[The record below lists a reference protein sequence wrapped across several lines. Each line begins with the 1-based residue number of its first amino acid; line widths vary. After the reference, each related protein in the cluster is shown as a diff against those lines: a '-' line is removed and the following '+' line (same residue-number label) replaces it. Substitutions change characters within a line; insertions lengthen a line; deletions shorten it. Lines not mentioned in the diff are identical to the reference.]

1 MGPNERALLEAL
13 QGADDTDPTA
23 LAAAGPFAALGGL
36 AAVGDTHWSGVGQEV
51 DDTRTELG
59 PVVSDVRGGTVL
71 GATPASAMVASIERA
86 AADLAARVEAL
97 TTGAGAEATAGWALF
112 AARAAYRGEGDSGP
126 APRATP
132 VPAGTPPEERI
143 ATALADSQARQAHE
157 QALAAREARM
167 GQILATLTAELA
179 ASRDRFAAINAESG
193 RDGGGDG
200 GTSQHDARGSGGS
213 TVTAGGA
220 GAVVPA
226 TAHVEGS
233 RDALPHTEYSA
244 ASQPHGLVLGSPAPV
259 SDDDAG
265 AAAGAGFPLGGGGLA
280 TGIGAAAGAAA
291 LGAGAVVAA
300 RRALGGLTARGAT
313 GTIGSASSAT
323 RTTARPTSRPGV
335 LGAPATAT
343 SNASRTA
350 NSAARPASTGGTR
363 GSGPL
368 AAGHSASNAA
378 GGRRGRR
385 ADRDRDT
392 DRVHYPGDGDWL
404 DDQPSGPAV
413 LR

>member
-23 LAAAGPFAALGGL
+23 LAAAGPFAVLGGL
-36 AAVGDTHWSGVGQEV
+36 ATVGATHWSGVGQEV

-71 GATPASAMVASIERA
+71 GATPAGAMVASIERA

-112 AARAAYRGEGDSGP
+112 AARAAYRSEGQPGP

-179 ASRDRFAAINAESG
+179 ASRDTFATINAESG

-200 GTSQHDARGSGGS
+200 GMSQHDAPGSGGR
-213 TVTAGGA
+213 TVPAGGA

-226 TAHVEGS
+226 AAHVEGS
-233 RDALPHTEYSA
+233 RDALPHPGDSA
-244 ASQPHGLVLGSPAPV
+244 ASPPHGLVLGRPAPV
-259 SDDDAG
+259 SDGDAG

-313 GTIGSASSAT
+313 GAVGSASSAT
-323 RTTARPTSRPGV
+323 RTISRPGV
-335 LGAPATAT
+335 LGAPATST
-343 SNASRTA
+343 STASR
-350 NSAARPASTGGTR
+350 SASSATRPAGTGGTR

>member
-36 AAVGDTHWSGVGQEV
+36 AAVRDTHWSGVGQEV

-97 TTGAGAEATAGWALF
+97 TTGADAEATAGWALF
-112 AARAAYRGEGDSGP
+112 AARAAYRGEGEPAP

-167 GQILATLTAELA
+167 AQILATLTAELA
-179 ASRDRFAAINAESG
+179 ASRDTFAAINAESG

-200 GTSQHDARGSGGS
+200 GTSQHDAPGSGGR
-213 TVTAGGA
+213 TVPAGGA

-226 TAHVEGS
+226 AAHVEGS
-233 RDALPHTEYSA
+233 RDALPHPGDPA
-244 ASQPHGLVLGSPAPV
+244 ASQPHGLVLASPAPV
-259 SDDDAG
+259 SDGDAG
-265 AAAGAGFPLGGGGLA
+265 AAAGADFPLGGGLA

-300 RRALGGLTARGAT
+300 RRALGGLAARGAT
-313 GTIGSASSAT
+313 GPVGSASSAT
-323 RTTARPTSRPGV
+323 RTTDRSTPRPGV

-350 NSAARPASTGGTR
+350 NSAARPAGTGGTR

-385 ADRDRDT
+385 TDRDRDT

>member
-23 LAAAGPFAALGGL
+23 LAAAGPFAVLGGL
-36 AAVGDTHWSGVGQEV
+36 ATVGATHWSGVGQEV

-71 GATPASAMVASIERA
+71 GATPAGAMVASIERA

-97 TTGAGAEATAGWALF
+97 ATGAGAEATAGWALF
-112 AARAAYRGEGDSGP
+112 AARAAYQSEGDPAP

-132 VPAGTPPEERI
+132 VPAGTPPEERV

-179 ASRDRFAAINAESG
+179 ASRDAFAAINAESWHGSGHESG
-193 RDGGGDG
+193 RADGPGDDTTWGRSNGGTAVSPGGGG
-200 GTSQHDARGSGGS
+200 AAVPVHASVGVAPAPGHGS
-213 TVTAGGA
+213 TPGA
-220 GAVVPA
+220 TMNPA
-226 TAHVEGS
+226 
-233 RDALPHTEYSA
+233 
-244 ASQPHGLVLGSPAPV
+244 HGLVLGHPNPSG
-259 SDDDAG
+259 DG
-265 AAAGAGFPLGGGGLA
+265 AAGSAAGVGGGLA
-280 TGIGAAAGAAA
+280 AGIGAAAGAAA
-291 LGAGAVVAA
+291 VGAGALVAA
-300 RRALGGLTARGAT
+300 RRALGSLSPRGAT
-313 GTIGSASSAT
+313 GTAASSSPAA
-323 RTTARPTSRPGV
+323 RSTARPGV
-335 LGAPATAT
+335 LGAPAAQ
-343 SNASRTA
+343 AS
-350 NSAARPASTGGTR
+350 STNRRAGGTGTAR
-363 GSGPL
+363 ALG
-368 AAGHSASNAA
+368 AGQTGTSAA
-378 GGRRGRR
+378 GGRRTGR
-385 ADRDRDT
+385 DRDRTT

>member
-23 LAAAGPFAALGGL
+23 LAAAGPFAVLGGI
-36 AAVGDTHWSGVGQEV
+36 ATVGDTHWSEVGREV

-112 AARAAYRGEGDSGP
+112 AARAAYRGEGDPGP
-126 APRATP
+126 APRPTP

-179 ASRDRFAAINAESG
+179 ASRDTFAAINAESG
-193 RDGGGDG
+193 RDSGGDG
-200 GTSQHDARGSGGS
+200 GTSQHDAHGSGGS
-213 TVTAGGA
+213 TVSTGGA

-226 TAHVEGS
+226 GAHLDG
-233 RDALPHTEYSA
+233 
-244 ASQPHGLVLGSPAPV
+244 SQPHSGDTTTSPPRGLVLGSPASIGGGESGP
-259 SDDDAG
+259 
-265 AAAGAGFPLGGGGLA
+265 AGAGLTLGGGLA

-313 GTIGSASSAT
+313 GAVGSASSST

-350 NSAARPASTGGTR
+350 NGAARPASTGGTR

-385 ADRDRDT
+385 TDRDRDT

-404 DDQPSGPAV
+404 DDRPSGPAV